1 MSGAGFILAI
11 NLLVAGLFAASFM
24 MIAVHDVRQRAAPW
38 LALAYA
44 TGMAYSL
51 VEFAIPFAT
60 YARPVVVASFA
71 VFLAAMVLFNAGVAR
86 KYDRAI
92 PWGTMVAT
100 SVASIVAVYFVQ
112 DLPRHSFA
120 RMMTYQAP
128 YAIMQG
134 IGIALIWS
142 ARSRL
147 RWLDWLFFGL
157 LIASAVQ
164 FLSKPLIAQHVG
176 GWGEN
181 PQAYLQSTYAL
192 ISQTMGTVF
201 GVAVALL
208 ALVILVRDL
217 LVDAAQA
224 SETDTLSGLLNRRGF
239 ERHADC
245 ALSKAEREGM
255 PVSLV
260 ICDLD
265 RFKSINDTYG
275 HASGDEVIRAF
286 SGFLRSMAAEHHVVG
301 RLGGEEF
308 ALVLPGTNLIA
319 ARLFAEGVRSAF
331 ASMAIDGFSPQ
342 QRFTASFGV
351 AERAAG
357 EGIASLL
364 ARADEALYEAK
375 KAGRDCVRVS
385 FHRMPPNA
393 GIAGKP
399 GRR

>member
-24 MIAVHDVRQRAAPW
+24 MIAVYDVRQRAAPW

-44 TGMAYSL
+44 TGMVYSI
-51 VEFAIPFAT
+51 VEFAIPFTT

-71 VFLAAMVLFNAGVAR
+71 SFLAALVLFNAGLAR
-86 KYDRAI
+86 KYDRVV
-92 PWGTMVAT
+92 PWRTMVAISLL
-100 SVASIVAVYFVQ
+100 SVAAVYFVQ
-112 DLPRHSFA
+112 DLPRHSFV

-134 IGIALIWS
+134 IGVALIWA
-142 ARSRL
+142 ARGRL
-147 RWLDWLFFGL
+147 RKLDWFFFGL
-157 LIASAVQ
+157 LVASAAQ
-164 FLSKPLIAQHVG
+164 FLSKPFIAHYVG

-181 PQAYLQSTYAL
+181 PQAYLQSAYAL
-192 ISQTMGTVF
+192 VSQSMGTVF
-201 GVAVALL
+201 GIAVALM

-217 LVDAAQA
+217 LADAAEA

-239 ERHADC
+239 ERHAHS
-245 ALSKAEREGM
+245 ALDEAERRGI

-260 ICDLD
+260 SCDLD

-275 HASGDEVIRAF
+275 HASGDEVIKAF

-308 ALVLPGTNLIA
+308 AIILPGANLVA

-331 ASMAIDGFSPQ
+331 GGMAVKGFSSE

-351 AERAAG
+351 AERGAD

-364 ARADEALYEAK
+364 GRADKALYAAK
-375 KAGRDCVRVS
+375 RAGRDCVRVS
-385 FHRMPPNA
+385 FHRTSSHSGVTGEA
-393 GIAGKP
+393 G
-399 GRR
+399 